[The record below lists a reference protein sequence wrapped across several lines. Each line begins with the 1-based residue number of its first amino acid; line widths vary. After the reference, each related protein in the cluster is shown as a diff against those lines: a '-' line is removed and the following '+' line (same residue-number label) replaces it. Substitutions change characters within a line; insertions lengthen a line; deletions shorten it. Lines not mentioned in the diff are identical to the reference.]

1 MMNDLLIEL
10 DDFNKIKQA
19 ACFNKRSNMTN
30 CYRSDNPFMQ
40 IIGQPGRNFPT
51 QSIPSTRK
59 TSMHIYGIFAGIAAE
74 GQFHAANHDP

>member
-30 CYRSDNPFMQ
+30 CYRW
-40 IIGQPGRNFPT
+40 
-51 QSIPSTRK
+51 
-59 TSMHIYGIFAGIAAE
+59 
-74 GQFHAANHDP
+74 